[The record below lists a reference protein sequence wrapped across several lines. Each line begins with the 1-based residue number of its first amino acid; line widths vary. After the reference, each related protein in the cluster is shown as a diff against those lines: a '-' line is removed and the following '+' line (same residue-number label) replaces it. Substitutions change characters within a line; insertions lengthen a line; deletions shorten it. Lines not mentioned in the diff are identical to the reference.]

1 MADSTPEATVE
12 ERIKAIILERL
23 GLEESREIAGNASL
37 IDDLG
42 ADSLDLVEVVMALE
56 EEFDMEIPDAEAE
69 DIGTLSQAV
78 AYVEKRLAES
88 A

>member
-1 MADSTPEATVE
+1 MGTPEATVE
-12 ERIKAIILERL
+12 ERIKTIIVEQL
-23 GLEESREIAGNASL
+23 GLEEAEIASDASL

-69 DIGTLSQAV
+69 DIQTLSQAV
-78 AYVEKRLAES
+78 TYVERRLADG